1 MRPKP
6 LHFNQNTMTPNA
18 FHLGMAAAVLT
29 LSASAMAADNPN
41 PPTLA
46 DRLDVGLNIGSL
58 GAGGQVS
65 WLLLPG
71 KLALRVGAHRYNYNH
86 DTSADGID
94 YAGQLKLKSEM
105 LTLDWHPFEGR
116 FHLSAGMV
124 ANGNQFDLNA
134 KPSAGGTYTING
146 KTYTAAQVGT
156 LSAKVDF
163 PNTAPYLGLGW
174 GDSTERAGLH
184 FIGDIGVVSQGT
196 PRAKITATGAA
207 ADPSL
212 ATDIQQAE
220 AELRNKLNSFK
231 LYPLVQLGLAY
242 RF

>member
-1 MRPKP
+1 MK
-6 LHFNQNTMTPNA
+6 PNA
-18 FHLGMAAAVLT
+18 LHLLGMATALLT
-29 LSASAMAADNPN
+29 LSATAMAADTTN

-46 DRLDVGLNIGSL
+46 DRLDLGLNVGSL
-58 GAGGQVS
+58 GLGGQVS
-65 WLLLPG
+65 WLLVPG
-71 KLALRVGAHRYNYNH
+71 KLSLRVGAHAYNYNH

-94 YAGQLKLKSEM
+94 YTGKLKLKNEM

-116 FHLSAGMV
+116 FHLSAGVV
-124 ANGNQFDLNA
+124 ANGNKFDLNA

-163 PNTAPYLGLGW
+163 PSTAPYLGIGW
-174 GDSTERAGLH
+174 GDSTTSAGLH
-184 FIGDIGVVSQGT
+184 FIGDIGVISQGT

-212 ATDIQQAE
+212 ATDVQQAE
-220 AELRNKLNSFK
+220 AQLRNKLADFK
-231 LYPLVQLGLAY
+231 LYPVLQLGLAY

>member
-1 MRPKP
+1 M
-6 LHFNQNTMTPNA
+6 NTNA
-18 FHLGMAAAVLT
+18 LHLGLAAALLALPA
-29 LSASAMAADNPN
+29 LSLAADGSN

-46 DRLDVGLNIGSL
+46 DRLDVGLNVGSL
-58 GAGGQVS
+58 GVGGQVS
-65 WLLLPG
+65 WLLVPN
-71 KLALRVGAHRYNYNH
+71 KLSLRVGAHRYNYNH

-94 YAGQLKLKSEM
+94 YGGQLKLKSEM

-124 ANGNQFDLNA
+124 ANGNQFDLSA
-134 KPSAGGTYTING
+134 KPGAGGTYTING

-156 LSAKVDF
+156 LSAKVNF
-163 PNTAPYLGLGW
+163 PSTAPYLGIGW
-174 GDSTERAGLH
+174 GDSMPTAGLH

-212 ATDIQQAE
+212 AADIQQAE
-220 AELRNKLNSFK
+220 TELRNKLNDFK
-231 LYPLVQLGLAY
+231 LYPLVQLGIAY